1 MGYVCT
7 NCNFRPKIGHP
18 LECPYCGKKTI
29 EKERSAEEL
38 LDDIDKI
45 SDK

>member
-7 NCNFRPKIGHP
+7 SCNFRPKNGNSK
-18 LECPYCGKKTI
+18 ECPYCGKKTV

-38 LDDIDKI
+38 LDDVDKI
-45 SDK
+45 TN